1 LFMSIKVA
9 PRLNC
14 LFLIFL
20 SLLALLFGSSC
31 VSGPA
36 AQDIPAGTELLFS
49 PLPDPLEGYNRSVE
63 LFNQNLV
70 EHLVFPVSQA
80 YNFVLPEPAR
90 EGIHNAG
97 VNLFYP
103 LRLVNCLLQC
113 KFEAAWQE
121 SQRFAVNSTVGLLGL
136 RDQASRWGMP
146 LHREDFGQSLAYY
159 NCPAG
164 FYFNLP
170 FLGPSNLRDCAGM
183 LLAIPCSLQYWLLS
197 EPLAM
202 SCDALIMGN
211 ESAAAA
217 YTLDNYFKTQY
228 DSYLLSRAM
237 YNAQRKALASDYQ
250 IAPDCESNPDQSLGY
265 LLLRP
270 QDPEFASRGYERRL
284 RLPGAKSRL
293 PYSCWPSPGSAKTLI
308 ILPGLGGHR
317 LSAGVLALAELLQ
330 AQGYSVLALSS
341 SLNPDYFRHLP
352 EAAPPGFFW
361 ADRRQQALA
370 LGACVEDMQRHFKLP
385 EQVCTVLGYSL
396 GAINALY
403 LSDLEFK
410 EGLPGGLQVR
420 RYLAINPPA
429 DPPLALSKIDDY
441 FAIPQSWPAEQ
452 RQRRSEELM
461 LKLVTALKDFN
472 GQNRLPLSLE
482 ESQFLIALN
491 MRLNLAETIAAAQKQ
506 NNQGFLRHDPAAFQK
521 NALWLELMNL
531 SFDDYMRL
539 SVMPYYREKL
549 DCEPDW
555 LLEKSR
561 LSALEGSLRRND
573 KLRLLQNRNDFLIDS
588 EQLSWYSRV
597 FGRRALLLPE
607 GGHLGNMYHPDYQ
620 ALIVKML
627 EEDDGGGQ

>member
-1 LFMSIKVA
+1 MPASIFIRCAWSTVFCSA
-9 PRLNC
+9 NLRPPGRRASA
-14 LFLIFL
+14 
-20 SLLALLFGSSC
+20 SL
-31 VSGPA
+31 
-36 AQDIPAGTELLFS
+36 
-49 PLPDPLEGYNRSVE
+49 
-63 LFNQNLV
+63 
-70 EHLVFPVSQA
+70 
-80 YNFVLPEPAR
+80 
-90 EGIHNAG
+90 
-97 VNLFYP
+97 
-103 LRLVNCLLQC
+103 
-113 KFEAAWQE
+113 
-121 SQRFAVNSTVGLLGL
+121 NSTVGCWVL

-330 AQGYSVLALSS
+330 ARGYSVLALSS

-403 LSDLEFK
+403 LSDLEFE
-410 EGLPGGLQVR
+410 EGLPGGLQCDVTWP
-420 RYLAINPPA
+420 LTTGGHA
-429 DPPLALSKIDDY
+429 LALSKIDDFCHPAKLARNSANNAAKIDAKACDSAKRLQRTKPPAAEPGGVAVPY
-441 FAIPQSWPAEQ
+441 RIEYAPQS
-452 RQRRSEELM
+452 
-461 LKLVTALKDFN
+461 
-472 GQNRLPLSLE
+472 G
-482 ESQFLIALN
+482 
-491 MRLNLAETIAAAQKQ
+491 
-506 NNQGFLRHDPAAFQK
+506 
-521 NALWLELMNL
+521 
-531 SFDDYMRL
+531 
-539 SVMPYYREKL
+539 
-549 DCEPDW
+549 
-555 LLEKSR
+555 
-561 LSALEGSLRRND
+561 RN
-573 KLRLLQNRNDFLIDS
+573 
-588 EQLSWYSRV
+588 YSR
-597 FGRRALLLPE
+597 RT
-607 GGHLGNMYHPDYQ
+607 
-620 ALIVKML
+620 KTK
-627 EEDDGGGQ
+627 